1 MAAGYKAR
9 PVEELEMP
17 FEYPMYEQSFG
28 ENDGRL
34 HAVFRL
40 LTFNGLLLPAKRNNT
55 VSMAQCRPVNFY
67 RAKQVIQYDVIS
79 KKAFITEKRIGK
91 SLGYLFRLIPMT
103 GKILSQ
109 FERTKENFRR
119 DAKLLTTES
128 CWREYLQIVLQEEVY
143 V

>member
-9 PVEELEMP
+9 PAEELEMP

-34 HAVFRL
+34 HKVIRM
-40 LTFNGLLLPAKRNNT
+40 LTFNGLLLPAKRNNA

-67 RAKQVIQYDVIS
+67 RANQVLQYDVTS
-79 KKAFITEKRIGK
+79 KKAFVTEKKLGK
-91 SLGYLFRLIPMT
+91 SLGYLFRLLPMT

-109 FERTKENFRR
+109 FEWAKENFRQ
-119 DAKLLTTES
+119 DAELLTAES
-128 CWREYLQIVLQEEVY
+128 CWREYLQSTLQEEVC